1 MKKSFAEQIIDSMVD
16 ENGHCGERG
25 LSPKQFDV
33 LSKYLEP
40 QQTVDAG
47 GWQGDYSFVQFTIT
61 YYIGIIGRYYV
72 TLKLYEHFH
81 PQCSVVEIDKWCEEV
96 PDTSNSTWKHNV
108 KNRVELDLFVL
119 NEGSFETY
127 YGTKRVYT
135 LVDSDNNVYVWFTT
149 SYLAYRHPECGDY
162 DVFANTGDTVH
173 VKATVKEHTEFL
185 GVKQTVLTRCHV
197 LDVKKYNK
205 VA

>member
-1 MKKSFAEQIIDSMVD
+1 MA
-16 ENGHCGERG
+16 
-25 LSPKQFDV
+25 
-33 LSKYLEP
+33 
-40 QQTVDAG
+40 
-47 GWQGDYSFVQFTIT
+47 
-61 YYIGIIGRYYV
+61 
-72 TLKLYEHFH
+72 
-81 PQCSVVEIDKWCEEV
+81 SVSCEEKHPAPSISIEPTSISV
-96 PDTSNSTWKHNV
+96 PGEGGTYQVSITSNSTWKHNV
-108 KNRVELDLFVL
+108 KDRVELDLFVL

-173 VKATVKEHTEFL
+173 VKATVKEHTEFR